1 MDTKLSDSERRDID
15 FKRLVAAAVNDGDP
29 TLEAELYAGS
39 PGIYCVRVRL
49 TADTAAM
56 FGDVDI
62 QWGGDVEKLVD
73 GEWTFLDR
81 PGDILGLT
89 HAPEVDYDEQI
100 AAGTAERVA
109 AEILNMSRSLR
120 ERLPEPEGVVKEY
133 MLLAEEV
140 PNPDAGGAKFHVW
153 RNGET
158 FARSSRYV
166 ISRER
171 GRKPRLYPTGGFE
184 MQYVEAGEPVYD
196 ALRPH
201 LQSSAPMMDEVI
213 LEEKGDPLAI
223 LKELA
228 STRVL
233 DEDVVIRTMRALQAR
248 EAATA

>member
-1 MDTKLSDSERRDID
+1 MKTKLSDSERRDID

-62 QWGGDVEKLVD
+62 KWGGDVETLVD
-73 GEWTFLDR
+73 SEWTFLDR
-81 PGDILGLT
+81 PGDIRGLPD
-89 HAPEVDYDEQI
+89 APEVDYDEQI

-109 AEILNMSRSLR
+109 AEILREARSLR
-120 ERLPEPEGVVKEY
+120 ETLPEPEGVVREY
-133 MLLAEEV
+133 MLLVEDV
-140 PNPDAGGAKFHVW
+140 RNPDAGSGRFHLW

-158 FARSSRYV
+158 FARGSRFIV
-166 ISRER
+166 SRER
-171 GRKPRLYPTGGFE
+171 GRLPRLYPTGGFE
-184 MQYVEAGEPVYD
+184 MQYVEAGEPIYD

-201 LQSSAPMMDEVI
+201 LQSSAPMMWEVI
-213 LEEKGDPLAI
+213 LEEKGDALAI

-233 DEDVVIRTMRALQAR
+233 DEDVVIRTMRALKAR

>member
-1 MDTKLSDSERRDID
+1 MDTKPSDGERRDID

-49 TADTAAM
+49 TADKAAM

-62 QWGGDVEKLVD
+62 KWGGDVETLVD

-81 PGDILGLT
+81 PGDILGLDR
-89 HAPEVDYDEQI
+89 APEVNYDEQI
-100 AAGTAERVA
+100 APGMVERVA
-109 AEILNMSRSLR
+109 AEILNVSRSLR

-133 MLLAEEV
+133 MLLVEDV
-140 PNPDAGGAKFHVW
+140 GNPGAGGASFHLW
-153 RNGET
+153 RSGAR
-158 FARSSRYV
+158 FARGSRFV

-201 LQSSAPMMDEVI
+201 LQSSAPMMWEVI

-228 STRVL
+228 ATRLL
-233 DEDVVIRTMRALQAR
+233 DEDVVIRTMRALRAR
-248 EAATA
+248 EGAAA